1 MSFLQLQQQTREK
14 CQEIWDRQVQN
25 LSAVDGEKTKAT
37 LKHIVTLIHLQ
48 KLKIGKAGIT
58 EGIVNGIHERWRRT
72 VLVKIVYE
80 DLSRLNMRICLFFC
94 SIQLLLTNT
103 TKYYLLPNN

>member
-1 MSFLQLQQQTREK
+1 MLMVKGCLSCSFNNKHEK
-14 CQEIWDRQVQN
+14 NARRFGIDKFKTCLLLMVK
-25 LSAVDGEKTKAT
+25 KTKAT

-94 SIQLLLTNT
+94 CNDPSSV
-103 TKYYLLPNN
+103 